1 MNETGVLSASLTS
14 PTHLGLKHPPSAVFP
29 RARRDMDKVE
39 AVDTGV
45 DVCVG
50 DATASTLASASAA
63 RPTLN
68 FFFFFFFSTSSCC
81 ASNSQL
87 R

>member
-45 DVCVG
+45 DVAQASGSLRCRLCVAV
-50 DATASTLASASAA
+50 DHRKHCMTAL
-63 RPTLN
+63 
-68 FFFFFFFSTSSCC
+68 
-81 ASNSQL
+81 Q
-87 R
+87 